1 MENYY
6 YFFRSRYNNIEPK
19 FDFTDDIIDGVQ
31 VYNYKCSC
39 EYNGQKFKTEILTD
53 NEAKGRIA
61 HCYISMLLLLQLNNK
76 ISNL

>member
-6 YFFRSRYNNIEPK
+6 YFVKSRYNIEPK
-19 FDFTDDIIDGVQ
+19 FNFTDDIIDGVQ
-31 VYNYKCSC
+31 VYNYKGSC

-53 NEAKGRIA
+53 NKAKGRIA
-61 HCYISMLLLLQLNNK
+61 YCYISILLLLQLNNK